1 MKKLVIAGMISL
13 TACAMPPEKPVE
25 TTQIENI
32 PRTQQLAPR
41 TSNYVS
47 ITTSR
52 KQILDETVTGQVV
65 PWLDLNVNGLAD
77 PTSHLHRLSKR
88 VVGAAHQV
96 QVTRLLVPR
105 SRV

>member
-41 TSNYVS
+41 TSNYVN

-52 KQILDETVTGQVV
+52 KQILDETVLPDCICETEQMNSTE
-65 PWLDLNVNGLAD
+65 PSD
-77 PTSHLHRLSKR
+77 K
-88 VVGAAHQV
+88 
-96 QVTRLLVPR
+96 LLT
-105 SRV
+105 